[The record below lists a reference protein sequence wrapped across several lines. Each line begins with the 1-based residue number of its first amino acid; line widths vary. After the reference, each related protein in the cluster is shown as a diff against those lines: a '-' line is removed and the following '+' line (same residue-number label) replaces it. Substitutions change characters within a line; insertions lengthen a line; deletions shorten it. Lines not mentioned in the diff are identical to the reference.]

1 MAIINFSTLANG
13 KKIELGADTLVFDG
27 GISGADVGIKEAENG
42 LELTASG
49 KTILLKGWELVNVN
63 SLAITFNNGSKLLVG
78 DDLFTN
84 IDDDNPNTLTGTNNR
99 DQLRGMEGDDDLSG
113 GGGNDLMF
121 GQGGADKLYG
131 EEGEDRLD
139 GGAGNDRLEGGDGKD
154 VLTGY
159 AGGDRLIG
167 GAGSDR
173 LEGGRGADTFEI
185 ASADSPNSEAEADN
199 VVEFITKRDIFDLDR
214 LGTANNYIEGRIK
227 TDSYADALASA
238 NTLHCQVDGFKEY
251 IFIAG
256 ESVGWLF
263 GEFTGDH
270 SFELAI
276 KILNGDRLDKLDFSD
291 II

>member
-27 GISGADVGIKEAENG
+27 GISGADVGIKETQNG
-42 LELTASG
+42 LELNANG
-49 KTILLKGWELVNVN
+49 KTILLKEWELVNVN
-63 SLAITFNNGSKLLVG
+63 SSQITFNNGSKLLVG

-84 IDDDNPNTLTGTNNR
+84 IDDDNANTLTGTKNR
-99 DQLRGMEGDDDLSG
+99 DQLRGMGGDDELSG
-113 GGGNDLMF
+113 GEGNDLMF
-121 GQGGADKLYG
+121 GQGGNDKLYG
-131 EEGEDRLD
+131 EDGEDRLD
-139 GGAGNDRLEGGDGKD
+139 GGAGDDMLDGGGGND

-159 AGGDRLIG
+159 GGDDRLIG

-185 ASADSPNSEAEADN
+185 TAADSPNSETGADR
-199 VVEFITKRDIFDLDR
+199 VVEFITKRDIFDLDFA
-214 LGTANNYIEGRIK
+214 GTADNYIEGRIK
-227 TDSYADALASA
+227 TDSYTDALDKAIA
-238 NTLHCQVDGFKEY
+238 LHTQAEGFKDY
-251 IFIAG
+251 VFIAG
-256 ESVGWLF
+256 ESIGWLF

-270 SFELAI
+270 SFDLAI